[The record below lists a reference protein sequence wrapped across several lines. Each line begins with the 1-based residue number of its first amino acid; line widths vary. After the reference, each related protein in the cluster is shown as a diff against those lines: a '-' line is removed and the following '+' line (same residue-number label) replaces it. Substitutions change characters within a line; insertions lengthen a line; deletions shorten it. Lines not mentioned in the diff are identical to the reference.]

1 LLGRVALPLRYRHPP
16 LVGAGLTPQADR
28 YPETPSGGTRTTV
41 LALDRV
47 WWIKA
52 SERART
58 AGICALGVD
67 QRSLRAVTPILSPA
81 PRGSPNTR
89 SVSPGGDASSGGAE
103 LPVLWC

>member
-1 LLGRVALPLRYRHPP
+1 MAQDFGQVLAGVEHARCLAEFAHHLLGRVALPLHYRHPP

-58 AGICALGVD
+58 AAM
-67 QRSLRAVTPILSPA
+67 RASLRSNA
-81 PRGSPNTR
+81 
-89 SVSPGGDASSGGAE
+89 
-103 LPVLWC
+103 

>member
-1 LLGRVALPLRYRHPP
+1 LPGRVALPLHYRHPP

-28 YPETPSGGTRTTV
+28 HPETPSGGTRTTV

-58 AGICALGVD
+58 AGTGA
-67 QRSLRAVTPILSPA
+67 AVTPSTLTFRNQI
-81 PRGSPNTR
+81 G
-89 SVSPGGDASSGGAE
+89 
-103 LPVLWC
+103 